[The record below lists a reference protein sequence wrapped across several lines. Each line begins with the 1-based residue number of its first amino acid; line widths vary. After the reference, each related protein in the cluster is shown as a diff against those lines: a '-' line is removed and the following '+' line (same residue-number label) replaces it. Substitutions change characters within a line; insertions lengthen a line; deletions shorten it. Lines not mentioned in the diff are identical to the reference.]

1 MTYKM
6 RIKFDNREW
15 LVVDNVEYEGIKY
28 YYIIEDI
35 SEELNGLKSLD
46 EYEGNFTIEFIYKL
60 DNGNYKN
67 VTDEVLL
74 NTLTA
79 IVGKKAILNPEDFE

>member
-15 LVVDNVEYEGIKY
+15 LVIDNIEYEGVKY

-35 SEELNGLKSLD
+35 SEELDGLKSLED
-46 EYEGNFTIEFIYKL
+46 YEGKVTIEFIYKL

-74 NTLTA
+74 NILTA
-79 IVGKKAILNPEDFE
+79 IVGKRAVLNPNDFE